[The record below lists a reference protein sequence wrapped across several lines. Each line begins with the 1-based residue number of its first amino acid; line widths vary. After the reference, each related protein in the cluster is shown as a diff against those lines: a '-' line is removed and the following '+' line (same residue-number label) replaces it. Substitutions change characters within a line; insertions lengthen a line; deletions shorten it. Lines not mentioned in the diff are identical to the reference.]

1 VSGADAPRT
10 DPTRVACHQF
20 APVIGELDTNRRRIG
35 EAVADALRT
44 GTDVLVLPELAT
56 SGYLFADVAEARGV
70 SITTDHGFFAETA
83 SSLAGST
90 MVVVVGFAEDGGEA
104 LYNSA
109 AVIDASGILAVY
121 RKTHLWDRETL
132 VFEPGDRLPPVVDT
146 VHGRIGVLICYDL
159 EFPEMPRL
167 LALAGAELIVVPTNW
182 PAGEHP
188 EAERVAE
195 VIAAQA
201 AARTNGVFIA
211 CCDRSG
217 VERGQAWNEA
227 TVIVDQF
234 GWILAEAGRPSDTTE
249 TARAEVFPHLA
260 RDKAIS
266 PRNDLLLDRRPE
278 LYAQRGPI
286 R

>member
-1 VSGADAPRT
+1 VSVASGTGPVRI
-10 DPTRVACHQF
+10 ACHQL
-20 APVIGELDTNRRRIG
+20 APVIGELETNRRLIG
-35 EAVADALRT
+35 EAVADALRA

-56 SGYLFADVAEARGV
+56 SGYVFADTAEARGV
-70 SITTDHGFFAETA
+70 SITPEHGFFAETA
-83 SSLAGST
+83 ASLAGSRT
-90 MVVVVGFAEDGGEA
+90 VVVVGFAEDGGDV
-104 LYNSA
+104 LHNSA

-132 VFEPGDRLPPVVDT
+132 VFTPGDRLPPVVDT
-146 VHGRIGVLICYDL
+146 VHGRIGVLVCYDL

-167 LALAGAELIVVPTNW
+167 LALAGAELIAVPTNW

-217 VERGQAWNEA
+217 VERGQEWNEA
-227 TVIVDQF
+227 TAIVDRF
-234 GWILAEAGRPSDTTE
+234 GWILAEAGRPSGATE
-249 TARAEVFPHLA
+249 TARAEVLLHLA

-266 PRNDLLLDRRPE
+266 PRNDLLGDRRPG
-278 LYAQRGPI
+278 LYAQGGPV